1 MLIDEVL
8 SVGDARFREK
18 SYNKMKE
25 LISDSRRTVII
36 VSHSMST
43 LRELCDEI
51 LWINDGEQVE
61 IGPTKEVIARYEEYM
76 N

>member
-1 MLIDEVL
+1 
-8 SVGDARFREK
+8 
-18 SYNKMKE
+18 MKE
-25 LISDSRRTVII
+25 LISDSHRTVII

-61 IGPTKEVIARYEEYM
+61 IGATEEVIARYEEFM